1 MARQFVILVLI
12 IGLVIAAR
20 SSSSASAGQD
30 DSFKKELKALEG
42 NWQCTRVELAGRLLP
57 EAIVKGERYV
67 IEEDK
72 LQTYWGGM
80 GKGGRATILRID
92 GKANPMTIDIE
103 YMSGSNRGKTQLG
116 IYKLDK
122 DKLEVAWAEPGA
134 TKRPTKFTSKP
145 GVGSAHE
152 YRVLKREKD

>member
-1 MARQFVILVLI
+1 MARRVVVLVLI
-12 IGLVIAAR
+12 IGLVMAAR
-20 SSSSASAGQD
+20 RDSSASAVQD
-30 DSFKKELKALEG
+30 DSLKKELKALEG

-72 LQTYWGGM
+72 LQTYWGGT
-80 GKGGRATILRID
+80 GKGGTATILKID
-92 GKANPMTIDIE
+92 GKASPKTIDIE
-103 YMSGSNRGKTQLG
+103 YTYGSNRGKIQLG
-116 IYKLDK
+116 IYKLEK
-122 DKLEVAWAEPGA
+122 DKIEVAWGEPGA

-152 YRVLKREKD
+152 YRVFKREKD